1 MPRPFTRRSFLRN
14 CAAAAALAPFVS
26 LAEGS
31 SHKFC
36 AFEKPL
42 QFLSYD
48 DMAALIG
55 ECGFDGIEATV
66 RKGGHVLPERVEEDL
81 AKMVEA
87 LKKHGLEMTILTSDI
102 NNVNQPQAQKVLT
115 TAKKLGIT
123 RYRMLWYNY
132 DLSKPVRPQLEAIRP
147 QVRDLAAMNRELG
160 VTALY
165 QNHSGAKMV
174 GAPLWDIYE
183 LVREHDPKEISI
195 AFDIMHATAEGGLDW
210 PIQFN
215 LVQSHLG
222 AVYCKDFTWVNR
234 KTKGAP
240 LGTGQIDHNFFSLVQ
255 KSKFNGP
262 ISLHVEYLAGVK
274 DRKAMAEAFK
284 RDFATLRS
292 LLHA

>member
-1 MPRPFTRRSFLRN
+1 MPTTISRRHFLRN
-14 CAAAAALAPFVS
+14 CTAAAALVP
-26 LAEGS
+26 LASFAKEPRW
-31 SHKFC
+31 KFC

-48 DMAALIG
+48 DMAALMA
-55 ECGFDGIEATV
+55 ECGLSGIEATV
-66 RKGGHVLPERVEEDL
+66 RKGGHVLPERVEDDL
-81 AKMVEA
+81 PKMAEA
-87 LKKHGLEMTILTSDI
+87 LKKHGLEMTVLTSD
-102 NNVNQPQAQKVLT
+102 VNKATPQAHKVLA

-123 RYRMLWYNY
+123 RYRMLWYQY

-147 QVRDLAAMNRELG
+147 QMKDLVAMNRELG

-210 PIQFN
+210 PIQWN

-222 AVYCKDFTWVNR
+222 AVYCKDFTWENK
-234 KTKGAP
+234 KTKAAP
-240 LGTGQIDHNFFSLVQ
+240 LGTGQIDRTFFDLVR

-262 ISLHVEYLAGVK
+262 VSLHVEYLEGIK
-274 DRKAMAEAFK
+274 DRKTQAAAFK
-284 RDFATLRS
+284 RDFTTLRNF
-292 LLHA
+292 LAV

>member
-1 MPRPFTRRSFLRN
+1 
-14 CAAAAALAPFVS
+14 
-26 LAEGS
+26 
-31 SHKFC
+31 
-36 AFEKPL
+36 
-42 QFLSYD
+42 
-48 DMAALIG
+48 MAALMA

-66 RKGGHVLPERVEEDL
+66 RERGHVLPERVEDDL
-81 AKMVEA
+81 PKMVEA

-147 QVRDLAAMNRELG
+147 QVKDLAAMNRELG
-160 VTALY
+160 VTGLY

-183 LVREHDPKEISI
+183 LIRDHDPKEISI

-215 LVQSHLG
+215 LIQSHLG
-222 AVYCKDFTWVNR
+222 AIYCKDFTWVNR
-234 KTKGAP
+234 KVKGAP

-255 KSKFNGP
+255 KSKFTGP
-262 ISLHVEYLAGVK
+262 ISLHVEYLDRVK
-274 DRKAMAEAFK
+274 DRKALGEAFK
-284 RDFATLRS
+284 RDFGTLRS